1 MRDAQRPERTREH
14 YVDALGRNYIERLI
28 LLQGHTADEPRPDYG
43 YDIVITTFDYK
54 GTSDFKRG
62 EVENGAIYVQL
73 KSTDTMKKAKKDSAQ
88 ISFPIKRRHLVYWI
102 NEPLPVVL
110 IVYSVPD
117 QQGYWLHMQPYL
129 KASGFTMP
137 PVTQE
142 EVTVHLSMN
151 NVVDEAAI
159 ETFRQYK
166 ADALKRIEGLNLY
179 G

>member
-14 YVDALGRNYIERLI
+14 YIDALGRNYIERLI

-73 KSTDTMKKAKKDSAQ
+73 KSTDALKKAKKDSTQ

-102 NEPLPVVL
+102 NEPLPVIL

-117 QQGYWLHMQPYL
+117 RQAYWLHMQPYL
-129 KASGFTMP
+129 KASEFTMP

-142 EVTVHLSMN
+142 EVTIHLSTN
-151 NVVDEAAI
+151 NVMDEDAI